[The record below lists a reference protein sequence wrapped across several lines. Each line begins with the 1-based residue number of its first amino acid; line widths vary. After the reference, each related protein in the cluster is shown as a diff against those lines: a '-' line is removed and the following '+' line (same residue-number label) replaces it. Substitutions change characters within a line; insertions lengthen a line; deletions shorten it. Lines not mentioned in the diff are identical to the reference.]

1 MESLQA
7 SFRNQLNN
15 FLYPTSFVAL
25 ALFSISE
32 SLMTI
37 SASLGRY
44 LNGAVQATELIAVT
58 MNRAAKNDLQNYI
71 SSKSN
76 KLLEKSA

>member
-1 MESLQA
+1 
-7 SFRNQLNN
+7 
-15 FLYPTSFVAL
+15 
-25 ALFSISE
+25 
-32 SLMTI
+32 MTI

-58 MNRAAKNDLQNYI
+58 MKRVAKNDLQNSI

-76 KLLEKSA
+76 KLLEKPA

>member
-1 MESLQA
+1 M
-7 SFRNQLNN
+7 
-15 FLYPTSFVAL
+15 YPTSFVAL
-25 ALFSISE
+25 ALFGISE

-44 LNGAVQATELIAVT
+44 LNGAVQAIELIAVT
-58 MNRAAKNDLQNYI
+58 MKRAAKNDLQNSI

-76 KLLEKSA
+76 KLLEKPA